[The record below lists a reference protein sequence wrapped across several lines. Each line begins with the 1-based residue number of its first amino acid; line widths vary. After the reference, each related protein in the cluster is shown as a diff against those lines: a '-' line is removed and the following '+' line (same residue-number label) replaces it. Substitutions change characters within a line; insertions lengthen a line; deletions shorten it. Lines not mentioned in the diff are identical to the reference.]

1 MKCPFVIKKCS
12 KCGKLLV
19 AYIGNFHKHK
29 ECKYGLQSTC
39 KECHSK
45 CNKQWYRDNKEEIL
59 GKNKQYYNDNKEK
72 ILECIKQY
80 NKNNPYVKFNS
91 HIKRRQLEEN
101 QGDGISKEQWLEM
114 MEFFDWKCAYS
125 GEYIGGNSEYRTI
138 DHIIPLSKGGE
149 HAIWNCVPMY
159 ANYNYSKQKKDMLD
173 WYIKQNFY
181 SEERLNKIYEWIE
194 YAYKKWR
201 R

>member
-1 MKCPFVIKKCS
+1 MKCPFIINKCT

-19 AYIGNFHKHK
+19 ANKMNFYKNK
-29 ECKYGLQSTC
+29 RGKYGLQSIC
-39 KECHSK
+39 KECHRK
-45 CNKQWYRDNKEEIL
+45 CNEQWYQDKKEEIL
-59 GKNKQYYNDNKEK
+59 EKNKQYYNNNKEE
-72 ILECIKQY
+72 ILEKCKQY
-80 NKNNPYVKFNS
+80 RENNPHVKFNS

-101 QGDGISKEQWLEM
+101 HGNGISKEQWLEM

-125 GEYIGGNSEYRTI
+125 GEYIGGDSKYRTI
-138 DHIIPLSKGGE
+138 DHIVPLSKGGE

-159 ANYNYSKQKKDMLD
+159 ANYNYRKQKKDMLE
-173 WYIKQNFY
+173 WYIKQDFY

-201 R
+201 